1 MTTSTGTIVLAA
13 GGATRF
19 GSPKLLAQWWG
30 RPLVEWAL
38 RTAPE
43 DGPRIAVVG
52 KETATLRPL
61 FAHYGF
67 AMVRNPRP
75 SDGLASS
82 LATGLSRM
90 PAEVEAVL
98 VLLGDAPDIPASVI
112 ERVRTAYRR
121 ENRAVAA
128 AYDDVRGHPV
138 VLPRSDWA
146 LVPQTGERAG
156 ATIDAVLVECGDLAA
171 GSADVD
177 TPDDLFALAAR
188 RSNAEFLDGV
198 ATLKDL
204 DARLANPEP
213 FVLRSVDGDKT
224 RRVGGRSLVPVTAL
238 RDRALTRGR
247 MISVIAR
254 VGDDYAAIVG

>member
-1 MTTSTGTIVLAA
+1 
-13 GGATRF
+13 
-19 GSPKLLAQWWG
+19 
-30 RPLVEWAL
+30 
-38 RTAPE
+38 
-43 DGPRIAVVG
+43 
-52 KETATLRPL
+52 
-61 FAHYGF
+61 
-67 AMVRNPRP
+67 MVRNPRP

-82 LATGLSRM
+82 LAIGLGRM
-90 PAEVEAVL
+90 PADVGAAL

-112 ERVRTAYRR
+112 DRVRTAYRR

-146 LVPQTGERAG
+146 LVPTTGERAG

-198 ATLKDL
+198 ATLKEL
-204 DARLANPEP
+204 DARLADPAP

-224 RRVGGRSLVPVTAL
+224 RRVGRSEPGAG
-238 RDRALTRGR
+238 DRAPRPGADPRSDDLGDRARRRRVRGHRRITRQLSGNPF
-247 MISVIAR
+247 
-254 VGDDYAAIVG
+254 

>member
-1 MTTSTGTIVLAA
+1 M
-13 GGATRF
+13 
-19 GSPKLLAQWWG
+19 
-30 RPLVEWAL
+30 EWAL
-38 RTAPE
+38 RTAPD

-75 SDGLASS
+75 SATLSPRRSRSASQ
-82 LATGLSRM
+82 RM
-90 PAEVEAVL
+90 PDEVDAAL

-112 ERVRTAYRR
+112 DRVRTGLPAR
-121 ENRAVAA
+121 EPGGGGRG
-128 AYDDVRGHPV
+128 YDDVRGHPV

-146 LVPQTGERAG
+146 DIPSTGERAG
-156 ATIDAVLVECGDLAA
+156 ATIDAVLIERGDLAA

-188 RSNAEFLDGV
+188 RTNTELLDGV

-204 DARLANPEP
+204 DDRLTDPAP
-213 FVLRSVDGDKT
+213 FVLRSEDGDRT
-224 RRVGGRSLVPVTAL
+224 RRVAGRSLVPVVVL
-238 RDRALTRGR
+238 RERALKRGR

-254 VGDDYAAIVG
+254 VGSSYAAIVG

>member
-1 MTTSTGTIVLAA
+1 MSSTGTIVLAA

-38 RTAPE
+38 RTAPA

-82 LATGLSRM
+82 LAVGLARM
-90 PAEVEAVL
+90 PADVEAAL

-112 ERVRTAYRR
+112 DRVRTAYRR
-121 ENRAVAA
+121 EDRAVAA

-138 VLPRSDWA
+138 ILPRADWD
-146 LVPQTGERAG
+146 LLPTTGERAG
-156 ATIDAVLVECGDLAA
+156 ASIDAVLVECGDLAA

-177 TPDDLFALAAR
+177 TPADLFALAAR

-204 DARLANPEP
+204 DARLADPAP
-213 FVLRSVDGDKT
+213 FVFKSVDGEKT
-224 RRVGGRSLVPVTAL
+224 RREGGRSLVPVVAL
-238 RDRALTRGR
+238 RERALKRGR
-247 MISVIAR
+247 MISVIAS
-254 VGDDYAAIVG
+254 VGPEYAAIVG

>member
-1 MTTSTGTIVLAA
+1 VTPMGTIVLAA

-19 GSPKLLAQWWG
+19 GSPKLLAEWWG

-38 RTAPE
+38 RTAPD

-75 SDGLASS
+75 SAGLASS
-82 LATGLSRM
+82 LAVGLQRM
-90 PAEVEAVL
+90 PDEVGAAL

-146 LVPQTGERAG
+146 AIPQTGERAG
-156 ATIDAVLVECGDLAA
+156 ATIDAALVECGDLAA

-177 TPDDLFALAAR
+177 TPDDLFAVAAR
-188 RSNAEFLDGV
+188 RTNTELLDGV

-204 DARLANPEP
+204 DTRLADPAP
-213 FVLRSVDGDKT
+213 FVLRSEDGDRT
-224 RRVGGRSLVPVTAL
+224 RRVGGRTLVPVVVL
-238 RDRALTRGR
+238 RERALKRGR
-247 MISVIAR
+247 MISVISR
-254 VGDDYAAIVG
+254 VGPSYAAIVG